1 MNTRTQ
7 YIQDH
12 FLDLEHQHVDGT
24 ITNTISQKDTRIV
37 STVNLLQFLTP
48 LIGAH
53 PHLLTLPG
61 HSLLTQ
67 FDVDPST
74 SPSVSG

>member
-48 LIGAH
+48 LIGVH
-53 PHLLTLPG
+53 PHLLTL
-61 HSLLTQ
+61 HSLFTR